1 MARFDILAGAWA
13 ALSLTACTATVDEA
27 APPDT
32 AVTPSVERM
41 NVTQTAQAASAATP
55 FVEPVS
61 LVSCCMIAPVAGADL
76 RTNIGQTIDG
86 PVAVT
91 IVHDDDTV
99 VATASVGAY
108 GFGFG
113 MDEVVS
119 RKLRSVGGHRVEV
132 SRLPAGKARAIWAL
146 RRSAGSGGRVTL
158 FVDGDCST
166 VAGCELFERVVGA
179 VVIDTGYIDDPELTG

>member
-1 MARFDILAGAWA
+1 MARFDIFAGAWP
-13 ALSLTACTATVDEA
+13 ALALAACTATVDES

-32 AVTPSVERM
+32 AVTSSVEGM
-41 NVTQTAQAASAATP
+41 NVTPMARAAPAATP

-61 LVSCCMIAPVAGADL
+61 LASCCTIAPVVRADL

-86 PVAVT
+86 PVSAI
-91 IVHDDDTV
+91 IVQDDDTV
-99 VATASVGAY
+99 AATASVGAY

-113 MDEVVS
+113 MDEVIS
-119 RKLRSVGGHRVEV
+119 RAVRRVGGHRVEV

-158 FVDGDCST
+158 FVDGNCST

>member
-13 ALSLTACTATVDEA
+13 AMSLVACTATVDEA

-32 AVTPSVERM
+32 AVTPSADRID
-41 NVTQTAQAASAATP
+41 VTQTAQAAAAGTP

-61 LVSCCMIAPVAGADL
+61 LASCCTISPVAGANL

-86 PVAVT
+86 PVAAT
-91 IVHDDDTV
+91 IVQDDDSV
-99 VATASVGAY
+99 AATASIGAY

-113 MDEVVS
+113 MDELVS
-119 RKLRSVGGHRVEV
+119 REVRIVGGHRVEV

-158 FVDGDCST
+158 FVDGHCST
-166 VAGCELFERVVGA
+166 VAGCELFERVLGA